1 MAKTRS
7 RTGNYILLPVRETQT
22 TADTNPKVEDFLTSV
37 LQPAVR
43 REAVTLKT
51 RGPEKTAKKF
61 PVKVID
67 SIQTNGAKLVQLSDA
82 ELADFRFAYPGL
94 RIIKE
99 KFYKKAQVFRE
110 SVLTK
115 AKKTKTTKKLVLTVT
130 DTAGNPLAGIY
141 VVAFTDFENRTGDA
155 GTTNAKGKLSLT
167 LTGKKIDRIYVYPE
181 HSYWGYFKTG
191 FSATSLAIK
200 LQKIDTTY
208 KDALRHFYD
217 SPSWPRV
224 TGTIRVGIIDTGVG
238 PHKDLVVA
246 GGLNCVANEDPAD
259 YADNGEGHGTHVAGI
274 VGAHGEVFGLAAG
287 VEIYSYRVFPKGAD
301 ASNFY
306 IMKALAQAIAD
317 GCDLI
322 NMSLGEADADEGIS
336 SYIKQAYN
344 AGILCFCANGNE
356 DRGPVS
362 FPASYSLS
370 VAVSAMGR
378 KNTFPK
384 NTVQTGIVKSPYGTD
399 RANFI
404 ADFSNIGPET
414 DLTAP
419 GVGIIST
426 FPNDLYAIMDGTS
439 MACPAAVGMAA
450 RILSGAP
457 DILALPREQVRAD
470 EMLKYLSERIQSLGF
485 GADYEGKGMLL
496 EEK

>member
-1 MAKTRS
+1 MAKSKS

-22 TADTNPKVEDFLTSV
+22 TADTNPKVENFLTTV
-37 LQPAVR
+37 LEPAVS

-51 RGPEKTAKKF
+51 RGPEKSARKI

-67 SIQTNGAKLVQLSDA
+67 SIQTNGAKLIQLSDG
-82 ELADFRFAYPGL
+82 ELADFRFSYPGL

-99 KFYKKAQVFRE
+99 KFYKKAQVYRE
-110 SVLTK
+110 SILQK
-115 AKKTKTTKKLVLTVT
+115 AKKTKTTKKLELTIT
-130 DTAGNPLAGIY
+130 DTDGHPLAGIY
-141 VVAFTDFENRTGDA
+141 IVAFTDFESRTGDS
-155 GTTNAKGKLSLT
+155 GTTTAKGKLSLT
-167 LTGKKIDRIYVYPE
+167 LSSKKIERIYVYPE
-181 HSYWGYFKTG
+181 HSYWGYFKTN
-191 FSATSLAIK
+191 FTATSLTIK

-208 KDALRHFYD
+208 TDSLRYFYD
-217 SPSWPRV
+217 SPQWPKV
-224 TGTIRVGIIDTGVG
+224 TETIRVGIIDTGVG
-238 PHKDLVVA
+238 PHKDLVVT
-246 GGLNCVANEDPAD
+246 GGLNCVANEDPTD

-274 VGAHGEVFGLAAG
+274 VGAHGDIAGLAAG
-287 VEIYSYRVFPKGAD
+287 VEIYSYRVFPRGAD

-306 IMKALAQAIAD
+306 IMKALAQAIQD

-322 NMSLGEADADEGIS
+322 NMSLGEAEADEGIS

-344 AGILCFCANGNE
+344 AGILCFCANGND
-356 DRGPVS
+356 DRGAVS

-384 NTVQTGIVKSPYGTD
+384 NTVQTGIVKTPYGTD
-399 RANFI
+399 KANFI

-450 RILSGAP
+450 RILSNAP
-457 DILALPREQVRAD
+457 DILALPRQQARAD
-470 EMLKYLSERIQSLGF
+470 EMLKYLSERIQSMGF
-485 GADYEGKGMLL
+485 GADYEGKGMLF
-496 EEK
+496 EDK